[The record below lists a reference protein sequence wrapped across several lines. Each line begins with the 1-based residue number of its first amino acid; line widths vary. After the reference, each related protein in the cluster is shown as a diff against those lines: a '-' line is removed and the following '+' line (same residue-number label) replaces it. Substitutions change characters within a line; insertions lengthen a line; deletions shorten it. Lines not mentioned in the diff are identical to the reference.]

1 MNNNDET
8 YLNHVELEEKFE
20 IQPILQAKEN
30 INVNEGGKWR
40 KIWKKSTF
48 QEESGEMIVE
58 MRFTSHFIV

>member
-30 INVNEGGKWR
+30 INVNEGGK
-40 KIWKKSTF
+40 
-48 QEESGEMIVE
+48 
-58 MRFTSHFIV
+58 